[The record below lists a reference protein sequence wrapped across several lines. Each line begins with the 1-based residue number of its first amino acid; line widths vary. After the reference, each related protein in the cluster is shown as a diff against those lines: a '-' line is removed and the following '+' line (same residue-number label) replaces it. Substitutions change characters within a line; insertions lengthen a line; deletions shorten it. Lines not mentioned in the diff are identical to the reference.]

1 MKKTKLFM
9 IFAFMVAFG
18 LTVGPALAADKANI
32 LVIQGADIGYW
43 NVSAIITAETKG
55 GEP

>member
-9 IFAFMVAFG
+9 IFAFMVALG

-32 LVIQGADIGYW
+32 LVI
-43 NVSAIITAETKG
+43 
-55 GEP
+55 

>member
-32 LVIQGADIGYW
+32 LVI
-43 NVSAIITAETKG
+43 
-55 GEP
+55 